1 MRISYEYGKDNQSLI
16 DRARTRIDEIE
27 ASYKAECAKYPQQ
40 TEEITRKFREDK
52 CIKSIQWF
60 LHEMLV
66 KSNPSLIIQAENDEE
81 KKILEDYYK
90 EHGNR

>member
-1 MRISYEYGKDNQSLI
+1 MRISYEYGKDNQLLI
-16 DRARTRIDEIE
+16 DRAKTRIDEIE
-27 ASYKAECAKYPQQ
+27 ASYKDECAKYPQQ
-40 TEEITRKFREDK
+40 TEEIMRKCREDE
-52 CIKSIQWF
+52 CMKSVQWF

>member
-1 MRISYEYGKDNQSLI
+1 MRISYEYGKDNQLLI

-40 TEEITRKFREDK
+40 AEEIMRKFREDK
-52 CIKSIQWF
+52 CIKSIQWL

-66 KSNPSLIIQAENDEE
+66 KSNPSLIIQVENDEE

>member
-1 MRISYEYGKDNQSLI
+1 MRISYEYGKDNQLLI
-16 DRARTRIDEIE
+16 DRAKTRIGEIE

-40 TEEITRKFREDK
+40 TEEIMRKCREDE
-52 CIKSIQWF
+52 CMKSVQWF